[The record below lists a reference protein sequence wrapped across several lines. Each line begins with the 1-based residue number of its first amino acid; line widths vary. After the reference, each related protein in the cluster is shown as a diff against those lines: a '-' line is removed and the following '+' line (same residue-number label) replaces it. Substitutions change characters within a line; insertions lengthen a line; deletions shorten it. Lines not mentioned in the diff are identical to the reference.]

1 MPSKPLPVDV
11 TGRAVRGPFPHEPVR
26 WSLGQLEIAAQII
39 DNPGG
44 GLLFATQT
52 LGQVRS
58 TLQEDDEDRWAG
70 VCETL
75 ERAEDHGVRRE
86 FDAAR
91 GLIGE
96 ARSALS
102 SAG

>member
-1 MPSKPLPVDV
+1 M
-11 TGRAVRGPFPHEPVR
+11 
-26 WSLGQLEIAAQII
+26 GQLDLAAQII

-58 TLQEDDEDRWAG
+58 TLQEDDEDRWAA

-91 GLIGE
+91 KLIAE
-96 ARSALS
+96 ARSALG
-102 SAG
+102 ALLEKGT